1 MVDIFAFSPTTVL
14 LCVLAVLAVLWLLT
28 RRPSGVP
35 PGPPLLPI
43 VGNVLSMGSDPR
55 ITFKKLRQQY
65 GDIFSVYLFN
75 VPVIVLNGYSSLRDA
90 IVKNADVFS
99 DRPHTLLNDF
109 IARGKGVVGTSGEL
123 WREQR
128 RFALNTLREFGAG
141 RNIMEDK
148 IHEEISQ
155 FLEAFETE
163 RGQGFDCTRLVQN
176 AVSNVVCSTMFGK
189 RFEYTDPLFITFL
202 KAMDE
207 NFSNIGAAAVL
218 NVLPIVRFLPGDL
231 FKFKKTLKNVDTIT
245 SFLIHPMIEEHLQ
258 NHDDDNV
265 DDFIHA
271 YIKEMRHR
279 KEKQEDTTLDLE
291 NLTRVIADIFV
302 AGTETTSTTIRW
314 TLAYFLHN
322 PDVQEKCFQEIQ
334 ENIGQS
340 RRPSMKDKTNL
351 PYVEATI
358 MEVLRRA
365 DIAPTA
371 LPHTVP
377 HDVQFRGYTF
387 PKGANVILML
397 DSVLQDPDVWGDP
410 DNFRPGRFLDDTGK
424 IVKKEE
430 FIPFSLGR
438 RVCLGESMARME
450 LFLFLTTMIQR
461 FKFVPVDG
469 QMPSLDGIMGLT
481 HSPRPF
487 LMKAI
492 PRV

>member
-14 LCVLAVLAVLWLLT
+14 LCVAVLVLLWLLT
-28 RRPSGVP
+28 RRPSGLP
-35 PGPPLLPI
+35 PGPPLLPF

-55 ITFKKLRQQY
+55 ITFKRLRQQY

-75 VPVIVLNGYSSLRDA
+75 KPLIVLNGYSTLREA

-99 DRPHTLLNDF
+99 ERPHTTLNDF
-109 IARGKGVVGTSGEL
+109 IARGKGVAGTSGEL

-155 FLEAFETE
+155 FIEAFEAE
-163 RGQGFDCTRLVQN
+163 RGQGFDCKRLVHN
-176 AVSNVVCSTMFGK
+176 AVSNVICSTVFGK

-202 KAMDE
+202 KAME
-207 NFSNIGAAAVL
+207 QNFANVGAAGVL

-231 FKFKKTLKNVDTIT
+231 FKFKVTMQNVEKIESLLLD
-245 SFLIHPMIEEHLQ
+245 PMIEEHLK

-271 YIKEMRHR
+271 YIKEMRLR

-291 NLTRVIADIFV
+291 NLQRVIADLFV
-302 AGTETTSTTIRW
+302 AGTETTATTIRW
-314 TLAYFLHN
+314 TTIYLLHY
-322 PDVQEKCFQEIQ
+322 PEIQ
-334 ENIGQS
+334 ERCFREIQDNIGQS
-340 RRPSMKDKTNL
+340 RRPSMKDKTKL

-365 DIAPTA
+365 DIAPVA
-371 LPHTVP
+371 LPHAVP
-377 HDVQFRGYTF
+377 HDVKFRGYTF
-387 PKGANVILML
+387 PKGVQVIAML

-410 DNFRPGRFLDDTGK
+410 DNFRPDRFLDDNGK
-424 IVKKEE
+424 VVKKDE

-469 QMPSLDGIMGLT
+469 QMPSLDGIMGLSY
-481 HSPRPF
+481 SPRPF
-487 LMKAI
+487 VMKAI
-492 PRV
+492 PRL

>member
-1 MVDIFAFSPTTVL
+1 MTEVFAFSPTTVL
-14 LCVLAVLAVLWLLT
+14 LCVVVLVLLWLLT
-28 RRPSGVP
+28 RRPSGLP
-35 PGPPLLPI
+35 PGPPLLPFL
-43 VGNVLSMGSDPR
+43 GNALSMDSDPR

-75 VPVIVLNGYSSLRDA
+75 TPLIVLNGYSTLKEA
-90 IVKNADVFS
+90 IVKNGDVFS
-99 DRPHTLLNDF
+99 ERPHITLNDF
-109 IARGKGVVGTSGEL
+109 VARGKGVAGTSGDL

-155 FLEAFETE
+155 FLEAFEAE
-163 RGQGFDCTRLVQN
+163 QGQGFDCKRLVHN
-176 AVSNVVCSTMFGK
+176 AVSNVICSTVFGK

-207 NFSNIGAAAVL
+207 NAANVGVAGVL

-231 FKFKKTLKNVDTIT
+231 FKFKKTMQNVEKIE
-245 SFLIHPMIEEHLQ
+245 SLLIDPMTEEHLK

-271 YIKEMRHR
+271 YIKEMRLR
-279 KEKQEDTTLDLE
+279 KAKQEDTTLDLE
-291 NLTRVIADIFV
+291 NLQRVIADLFV
-302 AGTETTSTTIRW
+302 AGTETTATTIRW
-314 TLAYFLHN
+314 TMVYLLNN
-322 PDVQEKCFQEIQ
+322 PEIQ
-334 ENIGQS
+334 ERCFREIQEHIGQS
-340 RRPSMKDKTNL
+340 RRPSMKDKINL
-351 PYVEATI
+351 PYMEATI

-377 HDVQFRGYTF
+377 HDVQFRGFTF
-387 PKGANVILML
+387 PKGVQVIAML

-410 DNFRPGRFLDDTGK
+410 DNFRPDRFLDASGK
-424 IVKKEE
+424 IVKKDE

-438 RVCLGESMARME
+438 RVCLGEAMARME

-461 FKFVPVDG
+461 FKFIPVDG
-469 QMPSLDGIMGLT
+469 QMPSLDGIMGIT

-487 LMKAI
+487 GMKAI

>member
-1 MVDIFAFSPTTVL
+1 MTEVFAFSPTTVL
-14 LCVLAVLAVLWLLT
+14 LCVAVLVLLWLLT
-28 RRPSGVP
+28 RRPSGLP
-35 PGPPLLPI
+35 PGPPLLPFF
-43 VGNVLSMGSDPR
+43 GNALSMDSDPR

-75 VPVIVLNGYSSLRDA
+75 KPLIVLNGYSTLKEA

-99 DRPHTLLNDF
+99 ERPHNTINDF
-109 IARGKGVVGTSGEL
+109 ITKGKGVVGTSGDL

-128 RFALNTLREFGAG
+128 RFALNTLREFGSG

-148 IHEEISQ
+148 IHEEITQ
-155 FLEAFETE
+155 FTEAFEAE
-163 RGQGFDCTRLVQN
+163 RGQGFDCKRLVHN
-176 AVSNVVCSTMFGK
+176 AVSNVICSIVFGK

-207 NFSNIGAAAVL
+207 ILANVVTAGVL

-231 FKFKKTLKNVDTIT
+231 FKFKNTMQNVEKIE
-245 SFLIHPMIEEHLQ
+245 SLLIDPMTEEHVK

-271 YIKEMRHR
+271 YIKEMRLR
-279 KEKQEDTTLDLE
+279 KEKQEDTTLDSE
-291 NLTRVIADIFV
+291 NLKKIITDLFV
-302 AGTETTSTTIRW
+302 AGSETTATTIRW
-314 TLAYFLHN
+314 TMIYFLLN
-322 PDVQEKCFQEIQ
+322 PEIQ
-334 ENIGQS
+334 ERCFREIQEHIGQS
-340 RRPSMKDKTNL
+340 RRPSMKDKINL

-377 HDVQFRGYTF
+377 HDVQFRGFTF
-387 PKGANVILML
+387 PKGVQVIPML

-410 DNFRPGRFLDDTGK
+410 DNFRPDRFLDDNGK
-424 IVKKEE
+424 IVKKDE

-438 RVCLGESMARME
+438 RVCLGEAMARME
-450 LFLFLTTMIQR
+450 VFLFLTTMIQR
-461 FKFVPVDG
+461 FKFIPVDG
-469 QMPSLDGIMGLT
+469 QMPSLDGIMGIT

-487 LMKAI
+487 VMKAI